1 MDHLDKD
8 RVIDARLIESDD
20 GAQHNTAHQIPTEP
34 TTLIQEE
41 TKRWAVL
48 LHLSTLLGL
57 VSFGFGLI
65 VPIVIW
71 QWKKP
76 ELPAIDGHGKVVA
89 NAILSYFAYSVLAF
103 FLLFVLIGFA
113 LYWILGILFILYPL
127 IGAIKAWNGEVWPYP
142 LCFKFFK

>member
-1 MDHLDKD
+1 MDNLDKD

-20 GAQHNTAHQIPTEP
+20 GAQHNTAHQMLTEP

>member
-1 MDHLDKD
+1 MDNLDKD

-76 ELPAIDGHGKVVA
+76 ELPAIDAHGKVVA
-89 NAILSYFAYSVLAF
+89 NAIVSYIIWGAIALPLCLLVIGF
-103 FLLFVLIGFA
+103 FLL
-113 LYWILGILFILYPL
+113 WILGILAVVFPIIAAL
-127 IGAIKAWNGEVWPYP
+127 KARDGELWDYP
-142 LCFKFFK
+142 LCFKFFR

>member
-1 MDHLDKD
+1 MDNLDKD

-48 LHLSTLLGL
+48 WHLSTLLGL
-57 VSFGFGLI
+57 VSFGLGLI